1 MADESPSL
9 ASQLRYIGR
18 DGLTGQPVRVDDR
31 FIAAVEKDFEE
42 YGKVEREAE
51 PPPPVGADD
60 VVRLRIPALAV
71 DAVVARFGLDAFG
84 RLDVPSDATTVGWHP
99 AYSDLPG
106 QDGACFLAAH
116 VSWAGGNGVFARLSV
131 LPVGS
136 EVVVT
141 LASGTEV
148 AYHVTSVFDYPLETL
163 DMGALLMG
171 REGME
176 SLTLMTCSGPPDEGE
191 FPLRTVALAV
201 APGS

>member
-1 MADESPSL
+1 MVEQSPSL

-18 DGLTGQPVRVDDR
+18 DGVTGQPVRVDDR
-31 FIAAVEKDFEE
+31 FIAAIEKDFEE
-42 YGKVEREAE
+42 YGKVEREAV
-51 PPPPVGADD
+51 PPPPVETDD
-60 VVRLRIPALAV
+60 VVRLRIPALEINAL
-71 DAVVARFGLDAFG
+71 VARFGLDAFG

-116 VSWAGGNGVFARLSV
+116 VSWAGSPGVFARLSA

-136 EVVVT
+136 EAIVT
-141 LASGTEV
+141 LASGAEV
-148 AYHVTSVFDYPLETL
+148 AYRVTSVFDYPLEAI

-176 SLTLMTCSGPPDEGE
+176 SLALMTCSGPPDEGE

-201 APGS
+201 ART

>member
-1 MADESPSL
+1 MTDISPSL

-18 DGLTGQPVRVDDR
+18 DGVTGQPVRVDDR
-31 FIAAVEKDFEE
+31 FIAAIEKDFEE

-60 VVRLRIPALAV
+60 VVRLRIPVLGI
-71 DAVVARFGLDAFG
+71 DAQVARFGLDTFG

-106 QDGACFLAAH
+106 AGGACFMAAH
-116 VSWAGGNGVFARLSV
+116 VSWAGGEGVFARLAA

-136 EVVVT
+136 EAVVV
-141 LASGTEV
+141 LASGAEV
-148 AYHVTSVFDYPLETL
+148 AYRVTSVVDYPLEAI

-176 SLTLMTCSGPPDEGE
+176 SLALMTCSGPPDEGE
-191 FPLRTVALAV
+191 YPLRTVALAV
-201 APGS
+201 TAGR